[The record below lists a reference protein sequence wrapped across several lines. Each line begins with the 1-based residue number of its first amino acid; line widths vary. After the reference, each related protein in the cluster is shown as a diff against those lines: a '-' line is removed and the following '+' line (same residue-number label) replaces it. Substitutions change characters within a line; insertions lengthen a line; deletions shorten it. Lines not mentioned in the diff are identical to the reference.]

1 MTGLS
6 ALPPPRWACS
16 WQRSRC
22 WHVLSSRRSRMQQI
36 RSIAVLLGLAL
47 ALSLGSLAYEQVRTQ
62 RAKDTA
68 TIERLRQQLSEESE
82 AHRRALAATS
92 SLPAARPATGGTLVT
107 GAMGG
112 TTFGALP
119 GAAPPPGAAPAPG
132 AVHSFI
138 HTIDTLPYSKGDL
151 VMMSFATGGVR
162 DMLDNWVRHVR
173 MLGLPILVAAMDDEV
188 LGRCNAERFD
198 CYSCVQP
205 QEEVPRYIRGDFSGF
220 RALGVR
226 KVDALLPILR
236 RGVHVVLSDVDC
248 VWLHDPNPMVRGLVP
263 GYEDFAHADLIVS
276 TDCHNPRSD
285 YDSDGCFG
293 ELLDKNT
300 GLTLTRTLTVT
311 RTLAVTLTLSLTLAL
326 TRRPARQ
333 EHGRDGDPRDA
344 QRHREHGRVA
354 RAAGD
359 GPQGR
364 AGPDHL
370 HGSDR
375 RQRARPPVGHDA
387 GHACGVQGVR
397 AGLLRRD
404 RHQRHR
410 LRQGLRQ

>member
-1 MTGLS
+1 MTCPRFRPSLVFTVAGR
-6 ALPPPRWACS
+6 ALG
-16 WQRSRC
+16 
-22 WHVLSSRRSRMQQI
+22 WHVASSRRSRMQQI

-276 TDCHNPRSD
+276 TDCHNPKSD

-293 ELLDKNT
+293 DLLDKNT

-311 RTLAVTLTLSLTLAL
+311 LTLAVTLTPTLTQTL

-344 QRHREHGRVA
+344 QRHPYISPYLPISPYTSLYLPMSPCISRLPVSPCISEYLAGQA
-354 RAAGD
+354 SRAWPSGACGW
-359 GPQGR
+359 R
-364 AGPDHL
+364 WA
-370 HGSDR
+370 SR
-375 RQRARPPVGHDA
+375 TSRTRPPSWI
-387 GHACGVQGVR
+387 
-397 AGLLRRD
+397 
-404 RHQRHR
+404 
-410 LRQGLRQ
+410 

>member
-1 MTGLS
+1 
-6 ALPPPRWACS
+6 
-16 WQRSRC
+16 
-22 WHVLSSRRSRMQQI
+22 MQQI

-173 MLGLPILVAAMDDEV
+173 MLGLPILVAAMDAEV

-263 GYEDFAHADLIVS
+263 GYEDFANADLIVS
-276 TDCHNPRSD
+276 TDCHNPKSD

-293 ELLDKNT
+293 ELLD
-300 GLTLTRTLTVT
+300 
-311 RTLAVTLTLSLTLAL
+311 
-326 TRRPARQ
+326 
-333 EHGRDGDPRDA
+333 
-344 QRHREHGRVA
+344 
-354 RAAGD
+354 
-359 GPQGR
+359 
-364 AGPDHL
+364 
-370 HGSDR
+370 
-375 RQRARPPVGHDA
+375 
-387 GHACGVQGVR
+387 
-397 AGLLRRD
+397 
-404 RHQRHR
+404 
-410 LRQGLRQ
+410 